1 MTEPFGICKV
11 RFLDKNQE
19 PSQREYSYFVSEE
32 VFKKIVEKVCEY
44 NIGTLCASKIP
55 SFCFV
60 NEEGYNYRGSRVIP
74 VRLYDTS
81 AVEFEELKREVS
93 RWIQTICWDGQIFL
107 NKGVNFSA
115 KYSLKDS
122 KVAAAFSSVADN
134 AKQVSDAFSSVAN
147 CTKQYSDT
155 SNSLY
160 ISSND
165 LSSSSTSGNC
175 ITMDNNGITFSNPIK
190 SIRVGGTEY
199 QIQDDTSNIK
209 QELKETK
216 QLIENLKKEIKEK
229 ENPSMFNNIMKNV
242 KFGAVSSTEVRMSIY
257 GPAFNTK
264 DGWLA
269 WSERD
274 NTYLDVSDMLLD
286 MDNFCYMAPVAK
298 KDVKPGDFI
307 YHHNSWLRVINQR
320 EDGRVVAE
328 VILNQTE
335 TTLIPTKNVF
345 GFDFYTKLIS
355 FGSNMFNAS
364 PDTPFGN
371 MLPLLMMN
379 KSDDSTL
386 PMLMMMNGGTMGNM
400 SFDMSNPMF
409 LYLMMNK
416 GDSNTRDML
425 MVMAMM
431 QNNAAAPCAC
441 GCHHN
446 HVDDGE

>member
-11 RFLDKNQE
+11 RFLDKNQD
-19 PSQREYSYFVSEE
+19 PSQREYSYFVSED
-32 VFKKIVEKVCEY
+32 VFKEIIEKVYEY
-44 NIGTLCASKIP
+44 NIGIICASKIP

-74 VRLYDTS
+74 TKLYDTS
-81 AVEFEELKREVS
+81 TVEFENLKHQAS
-93 RWIQTICWDGQIFL
+93 RWIKAVSWDKVFYD
-107 NKGVNFSA
+107 GVTSFTA
-115 KYSLKDS
+115 TYSLKES
-122 KVAAAFSSVADN
+122 KVATALNSVADS
-134 AKQVSDAFSSVAN
+134 AKLALN
-147 CTKQYSDT
+147 T
-155 SNSLY
+155 SNGLW
-160 ISSND
+160 ISSNG
-165 LSSSSTSGNC
+165 LSSNPVFTNVTKVSDLISDSTN
-175 ITMDNNGITFSNPIK
+175 INRIAINDDGITLSCV
-190 SIRVGGTEY
+190 SSVE
-199 QIQDDTSNIK
+199 
-209 QELKETK
+209 QELEDIRKS
-216 QLIENLKKEIKEK
+216 IENLKKENKEK

-242 KFGAVSSTEVRMSIY
+242 KFGAVSATEVRMSIY

-269 WSERD
+269 WSEKD

-355 FGSNMFNAS
+355 FGNNMFNAS

-379 KSDDSTL
+379 KSDDSAL

-416 GDSNTRDML
+416 GDSNMRDML
-425 MVMAMM
+425 MMMAM
-431 QNNAAAPCAC
+431 QNFNASAPCTC
-441 GCHHN
+441 GCHHT
-446 HVDDGE
+446 EEEYFKI

>member
-1 MTEPFGICKV
+1 MTEPFGICKI

-19 PSQREYSYFVSEE
+19 PSQREYSYFVSED
-32 VFKKIVEKVCEY
+32 VFKEILETVRNY
-44 NIGTLCASKIP
+44 NIGVLCASKIP
-55 SFCFV
+55 SFKFT
-60 NEEGYNYRGSRVIP
+60 NEEGYDYRGSRVIP
-74 VRLYDTS
+74 VRLYDKSTF
-81 AVEFEELKREVS
+81 EFDELKS
-93 RWIQTICWDGQIFL
+93 KTCRWIYTACWDGLLYF
-107 NKGVNFSA
+107 NKDVNFTA
-115 KYSLKDS
+115 TYSLETS
-122 KVAAAFSSVADN
+122 KVAT
-134 AKQVSDAFSSVAN
+134 AFSSVAN
-147 CTKQYSDT
+147 CTKQYSVT
-155 SNSLY
+155 SNGIWTLSD
-160 ISSND
+160 S
-165 LSSSSTSGNC
+165 LSSDSTHTNC
-175 ITMDNNGITFSNPIK
+175 LKINNDGLTFSNVCV
-190 SIRVGGTEY
+190 SSV
-199 QIQDDTSNIK
+199 Q
-209 QELKETK
+209 QELEDIKK
-216 QLIENLKKEIKEK
+216 SIENLKKENKEK

-242 KFGAVSSTEVRMSIY
+242 KFGSVPSTEVRMSIY

-269 WSERD
+269 WSEKD

-298 KDVKPGDFI
+298 KDAKPGDFI

-328 VILNQTE
+328 VVLNQTE

-416 GDSNTRDML
+416 GDGNTRDML
-425 MVMAMM
+425 MMMAMM
-431 QNNAAAPCAC
+431 QNNTAAPCAC
-441 GCHHN
+441 GCHHTEE
-446 HVDDGE
+446 D

>member
-1 MTEPFGICKV
+1 MAEPFGICRV

-19 PSQREYSYFVSEE
+19 PSQREYSYFVSED
-32 VFKKIVEKVCEY
+32 VFKEIIEKVYEY
-44 NIGTLCASKIP
+44 NIGIICASKIP

-60 NEEGYNYRGSRVIP
+60 NEEGYNYRGGRVIP

-81 AVEFEELKREVS
+81 AVEFENLKHEAF
-93 RWIQTICWDGQIFL
+93 RWIKTISWDKIFSDGITSFTA
-107 NKGVNFSA
+107 N
-115 KYSLKDS
+115 YSLKTS
-122 KVAAAFSSVADN
+122 KVATALN
-134 AKQVSDAFSSVAN
+134 G
-147 CTKQYSDT
+147 
-155 SNSLY
+155 LR
-160 ISSND
+160 ISSDLTSSCITINND
-165 LSSSSTSGNC
+165 GITLSTSC
-175 ITMDNNGITFSNPIK
+175 VST
-190 SIRVGGTEY
+190 VE
-199 QIQDDTSNIK
+199 
-209 QELKETK
+209 QELADIR
-216 QLIENLKKEIKEK
+216 QSIENLKKENEEK

-242 KFGAVSSTEVRMSIY
+242 KFGAVPSAEVRMSIY

-269 WSERD
+269 WSEKD

-286 MDNFCYMAPVAK
+286 MDNLCYMAPVAK

-355 FGSNMFNAS
+355 FGNNMFNAS

-379 KSDDSTL
+379 KSDDSAL

-416 GDSNTRDML
+416 GDGNMRDML
-425 MVMAMM
+425 MMMAMM
-431 QNNAAAPCAC
+431 QNNAVAPCVC

>member
-11 RFLDKNQE
+11 RFLNNNQE
-19 PSQREYSYFVSEE
+19 PSQKEYSYFVSESI
-32 VFKKIVEKVCEY
+32 FKEILKKVRNY

-60 NEEGYNYRGSRVIP
+60 NEEGYSYRGSRVIP

-81 AVEFEELKREVS
+81 VVEFEKLKHEAS
-93 RWIQTICWDGQIFL
+93 RWIHTVYWDNELYF
-107 NKGVNFSA
+107 NKEINFTA
-115 KYSLKDS
+115 KYSLEDS
-122 KVAAAFSSVADN
+122 KVATAFSSIADS
-134 AKQVSDAFSSVAN
+134 A
-147 CTKQYSDT
+147 KQYSDT
-155 SNSLY
+155 SNGIW

-165 LSSSSTSGNC
+165 LSSNSAFSNYLT
-175 ITMDNNGITFSNPIK
+175 IKDDGITLTNSCVSSVEQK
-190 SIRVGGTEY
+190 LKE
-199 QIQDDTSNIK
+199 IK
-209 QELKETK
+209 QS
-216 QLIENLKKEIKEK
+216 IENLKKENKEK
-229 ENPSMFNNIMKNV
+229 ETPSMFNNIMKNV
-242 KFGAVSSTEVRMSIY
+242 KFGAVPSTEVRMSIY

-269 WSERD
+269 WSEKD

-320 EDGRVVAE
+320 EDGRVIAE

-379 KSDDSTL
+379 KSDDSAL

-425 MVMAMM
+425 MMMAMM
-431 QNNAAAPCAC
+431 QNNTAAPCAC

>member
-1 MTEPFGICKV
+1 MIV
-11 RFLDKNQE
+11 FLSVHLQTHSSSILNWIH
-19 PSQREYSYFVSEE
+19 YFISR
-32 VFKKIVEKVCEY
+32 IIDY
-44 NIGTLCASKIP
+44 IWITLNGKS
-55 SFCFV
+55 
-60 NEEGYNYRGSRVIP
+60 
-74 VRLYDTS
+74 
-81 AVEFEELKREVS
+81 EFEELKREAS
-93 RWIQTICWDGQIFL
+93 RWIQTICWDGQIFF

-122 KVAAAFSSVADN
+122 KVATAFSFVADS
-134 AKQVSDAFSSVAN
+134 AKQASDAFSSVAN
-147 CTKQYSDT
+147 CTKQYSTT
-155 SNSLY
+155 SNGLW
-160 ISSND
+160 ISSNG
-165 LSSSSTSGNC
+165 LSSNLAFKAADNNS
-175 ITMDNNGITFSNPIK
+175 ITMDNDGITFSNPIK
-190 SIRVGGTEY
+190 SIRVGGTEC
-199 QIQDDTSNIK
+199 QIQANTSNIK
-209 QELKETK
+209 QELEELR
-216 QLIENLKKEIKEK
+216 QFINEHYKKENKEK

-242 KFGAVSSTEVRMSIY
+242 KFGAVPSAEVRMSIY

-269 WSERD
+269 WSEKD

-307 YHHNSWLRVINQR
+307 HHHNWLRVINLR

-328 VILNQTE
+328 VILNQVE

-379 KSDDSTL
+379 KSDDSAL

-425 MVMAMM
+425 MMMAMM
-431 QNNAAAPCAC
+431 QNNTAVPCAC
-441 GCHHN
+441 GCHYTKE
-446 HVDDGE
+446 D

>member
-1 MTEPFGICKV
+1 MAEPFGICRV

-19 PSQREYSYFVSEE
+19 PSQREYSYFVSED
-32 VFKKIVEKVCEY
+32 VFKEIIEKVYEY
-44 NIGTLCASKIP
+44 NIGILCASKIP

-60 NEEGYNYRGSRVIP
+60 NEEGYSYRGSRVIP

-81 AVEFEELKREVS
+81 TVEFENLKHNVS
-93 RWIQTICWDGQIFL
+93 RWIKTINWDKVFSDGITS
-107 NKGVNFSA
+107 FSA
-115 KYSLKDS
+115 HYSLKTS
-122 KVAAAFSSVADN
+122 KVA
-134 AKQVSDAFSSVAN
+134 
-147 CTKQYSDT
+147 T
-155 SNSLY
+155 
-160 ISSND
+160 D
-165 LSSSSTSGNC
+165 LNC
-175 ITMDNNGITFSNPIK
+175 ITDSVTLVPEAFSNPCISASDLTSSCIAINKNGITFSCV
-190 SIRVGGTEY
+190 STVE
-199 QIQDDTSNIK
+199 
-209 QELKETK
+209 QELEEIRQFINKKYKEE
-216 QLIENLKKEIKEK
+216 IEKEK

-242 KFGAVSSTEVRMSIY
+242 KFGAVSATEVRMSIY

-269 WSERD
+269 WSEKD

-355 FGSNMFNAS
+355 FGNNMFNAS

-379 KSDDSTL
+379 KSDDSAL

-416 GDSNTRDML
+416 GDGNMRDML
-425 MVMAMM
+425 MMMAMM
-431 QNNAAAPCAC
+431 QNNAAAPCMC
-441 GCHHN
+441 SCHHN

>member
-1 MTEPFGICKV
+1 MVEPFGICKI
-11 RFLDKNQE
+11 RFLDNNQE
-19 PSQREYSYFVSEE
+19 PSQKEYSYFVSESI
-32 VFKKIVEKVCEY
+32 FKEIIEKVRKY
-44 NIGTLCASKIP
+44 NIGILCASKIP

-60 NEEGYNYRGSRVIP
+60 NEEGYSYRGSRVIP
-74 VRLYDTS
+74 IRLYDKST
-81 AVEFEELKREVS
+81 VEFEKLKHEAS
-93 RWIQTICWDGQIFL
+93 RWIHAVYWDEELYF
-107 NKGVNFSA
+107 NKDVNFTA
-115 KYSLKDS
+115 KYSLENS
-122 KVAAAFSSVADN
+122 KVATAFSSVTDS
-134 AKQVSDAFSSVAN
+134 AKQASDAFN
-147 CTKQYSDT
+147 NICTSTSDL
-155 SNSLY
+155 SPDSLY
-160 ISSND
+160 ISS
-165 LSSSSTSGNC
+165 
-175 ITMDNNGITFSNPIK
+175 IK
-190 SIRVGGTEY
+190 VGGINY
-199 QIQDDTSNIK
+199 KIKADTSSVE
-209 QELKETK
+209 QELEDIR
-216 QLIENLKKEIKEK
+216 QSIENLKKENKEK

-242 KFGAVSSTEVRMSIY
+242 KFGAVPSAEVRMSIY

-269 WSERD
+269 WSEKD

-379 KSDDSTL
+379 KSDDSAL

-425 MVMAMM
+425 MMMAMM
-431 QNNAAAPCAC
+431 QNNTAAPCAC

>member
-1 MTEPFGICKV
+1 MVEPFGICRV

-19 PSQREYSYFVSEE
+19 PSQREYSYFVSES
-32 VFKKIVEKVCEY
+32 VFKEIIDKVCEY
-44 NIGTLCASKIP
+44 NVGTLCASKIP
-55 SFCFV
+55 SFCFA
-60 NEEGYNYRGSRVIP
+60 NEEGYDYRGSRVIP
-74 VRLYDTS
+74 IKLYDKST
-81 AVEFEELKREVS
+81 VEFEKEKLGPS
-93 RWIQTICWDGQIFL
+93 RWIKTVRWDEVFYD
-107 NKGVNFSA
+107 GVTNFTA

-122 KVAAAFSSVADN
+122 KVATAFSFIADS
-134 AKQVSDAFSSVAN
+134 AKQASDALGSLCSAS
-147 CTKQYSDT
+147 KL
-155 SNSLY
+155 SNSTILTKPTDLNSISTTGNY
-160 ISSND
+160 IAINND
-165 LSSSSTSGNC
+165 GITLSTSC
-175 ITMDNNGITFSNPIK
+175 VSTF
-190 SIRVGGTEY
+190 E
-199 QIQDDTSNIK
+199 
-209 QELKETK
+209 QELADIR
-216 QLIENLKKEIKEK
+216 QSIENLKKENEEK

-242 KFGAVSSTEVRMSIY
+242 KFGAVSATEVRMSIY

-269 WSERD
+269 WSEKD

-355 FGSNMFNAS
+355 FGNNMFNAS

-379 KSDDSTL
+379 KSDDSAL

-416 GDSNTRDML
+416 GDGNMRDML
-425 MVMAMM
+425 MMMAMM
-431 QNNAAAPCAC
+431 QNNAAAPCTC
-441 GCHHN
+441 GCHHTEEN
-446 HVDDGE
+446 